1 MDRIILH
8 SDLNNFYASVECVK
22 NPELKNSCLAV
33 CGSGANRHGI
43 VLAKNQNAKKYGVK
57 TGDVIWQA
65 KAKCPDLI
73 IVEPDF
79 PSYYRYSEI
88 VRKIYYSFTDMIEP
102 FGIDECWLDVTGST
116 SLFGSGEEI
125 ANKIREKVKNET
137 GLTVSVG
144 VSFNKIF
151 AKLASDMKKP
161 DAVTVISKDD
171 FKKIWSLPASDLL
184 GVGKS
189 TNNILKKH
197 NINTI
202 GDIAR
207 SDITCLRSWLGK
219 NGEVLWQYANGL
231 DLSPVVSVENQEEV
245 KSVGH
250 GATTPHDLKCT
261 EEVTRL
267 INFLTEEISAKL
279 KRRSLL
285 ACGVSVTIKDC
296 LFSSREFR
304 TTLDSPTQSSTL
316 LARAAAHLFE
326 ARYKWENDIRAVT
339 VTAVNLIHSDTHIQT
354 SLFQSTEETE
364 KLLKLENCI
373 DDIKAR
379 YGNSIISKNNN
390 GL

>member
-22 NPELKNSCLAV
+22 NPALKNECVAV

-43 VLAKNQNAKKYGVK
+43 VLAKNQNAKKYGIK

-65 KAKCPDLI
+65 KQKCPDLV

-79 PSYYRYSEI
+79 PSYYKYSEI

-125 ANKIREKVKNET
+125 ANKIREKVKRET
-137 GLTVSVG
+137 SLTVSVG

-151 AKLASDMKKP
+151 AKLASDIKKP
-161 DAVTVISKDD
+161 DAVTVINRYDLEKVW
-171 FKKIWSLPASDLL
+171 KLPASDLL

-189 TNNILKKH
+189 TKEKLLKH

-202 GDIAR
+202 GDIAVA
-207 SDITCLRSWLGK
+207 DITCLKSWLGK
-219 NGEVLWQYANGL
+219 SGEMLWHYANGL
-231 DLSPVVSVENQEEV
+231 DASPVVSVENQEEV

-250 GATTPHDLKCT
+250 GTTTPQDLKT
-261 EEVTRL
+261 PEEVTRL
-267 INFLTEEISAKL
+267 MHYLTEEISLKL

-285 ACGVSVTIKDC
+285 ACGVSVTVKDC
-296 LFSSREFR
+296 LFTSKEFR
-304 TTLDSPTQSSTL
+304 TQLDTPTHSSTL
-316 LARAAAHLFE
+316 LARAASSLFKN
-326 ARYKWENDIRAVT
+326 RYKWENDIRAIT
-339 VTAVNLIHSDTHIQT
+339 VTAINLVHSDTCIQT
-354 SLFQSTEETE
+354 SLFQSTAETE
-364 KLLKLENCI
+364 KLLRLENCI
-373 DDIKAR
+373 DDIKSR
-379 YGNSIISKNNN
+379 YGDKIILKHSK
-390 GL
+390 